1 MSSKAYMQAICQL
14 EISTLV
20 RYTFGMAMAAVGG
33 KESKQIPRLWANGAL
48 LGVALIW
55 GSTFV
60 LIKDIIE
67 QVSPLLFLAA
77 RFAVGGL
84 ALALIITFMRRW
96 RGFSMREF
104 WWGSLI
110 GVALWAGYALQ
121 TIGLQDTTASN
132 AGFITSLYVVIVPVL
147 GLFILKQKPDRW
159 AWLGVLAA
167 IVGLAMLILNF
178 EEGVRINQ
186 GDPIVLGCSVAFAL
200 HVVLVARVAPWC
212 DILRVTMVQIIMA
225 GLLNAVTAIIFE
237 RPVQG
242 LSGEIWGGVVFLGLA
257 ATALAIVIQMSVQRF
272 TTAVNT
278 VLILSLEPVFAA
290 IFGVWLQ
297 NDRLGPIA
305 LIGGVL
311 ILCGMLIAE
320 IGSQLRSII
329 LSRLRTQAA
338 TNLLIRADKP
348 RTDIPPSDVS

>member
-1 MSSKAYMQAICQL
+1 
-14 EISTLV
+14 
-20 RYTFGMAMAAVGG
+20 MAMAVLGANGG
-33 KESKQIPRLWANGAL
+33 RQVPRLWANGAL
-48 LGVALIW
+48 MGVALIW

-67 QVSPLLFLAA
+67 QVTPLLFLAA

-96 RGFSMREF
+96 RGFSLREF

-110 GVALWAGYALQ
+110 GVALWAGYAFQ

-132 AGFITSLYVVIVPVL
+132 AGFITSLYVVIVPIL
-147 GLFILKQKPDRW
+147 GVVILKQRPHRW
-159 AWLGVLAA
+159 AWLGVVAA
-167 IVGLAMLILNF
+167 VAGLAMLTLNF
-178 EEGVRINQ
+178 DEGVRINR
-186 GDPIVLGCSVAFAL
+186 GDPVVLCCSVAFAL

-212 DILRVTMVQIIMA
+212 DILRVTMVQIVMA

-242 LSGEIWGGVVFLGLA
+242 LSGEIWGGIVFLGLA

-290 IFGVWLQ
+290 IFGMWLQ

-305 LIGGVL
+305 LAGGAL

-320 IGSQLRSII
+320 LGPQWRSI
-329 LSRLRTQAA
+329 LPRRTARTAPASLLPTPVAA
-338 TNLLIRADKP
+338 PIIPTINH
-348 RTDIPPSDVS
+348 RTDTPPTDVS

>member
-1 MSSKAYMQAICQL
+1 MSTAAI
-14 EISTLV
+14 
-20 RYTFGMAMAAVGG
+20 GG
-33 KESKQIPRLWANGAL
+33 HESRQIPRLWANAAL

-60 LIKDIIE
+60 LIKDIIA

-84 ALALIITFMRRW
+84 ALGLIITAMRRW
-96 RGFSMREF
+96 GGFSMREL

-121 TIGLQDTTASN
+121 TIGLQYTTASN
-132 AGFITSLYVVIVPVL
+132 AGFITGLYVVIVPVF
-147 GLFILKQKPDRW
+147 GLVILKQQPDRW
-159 AWLGVLAA
+159 AWLGVAA
-167 IVGLAMLILNF
+167 AVAGLAMLSLNF
-178 EEGVRINQ
+178 DEGVRINR
-186 GDPIVLGCSVAFAL
+186 GDPIVLACSAAFAL

-212 DILRVTMVQIIMA
+212 DILRVTMVQITMA
-225 GLLNAVTAIIFE
+225 GLLNAITAIIFE
-237 RPVQG
+237 RPVQS
-242 LSGEIWGGVVFLGLA
+242 LSVEIWGGVIFLGLA

-305 LIGGVL
+305 LTGAVL
-311 ILCGMLIAE
+311 ILWGMLIAE
-320 IGSQLRSII
+320 LGPQLRGII
-329 LSRLRTQAA
+329 SNRTGQTDRSAPTVAPIIPAA
-338 TNLLIRADKP
+338 KP
-348 RTDIPPSDVS
+348 RTEIPHSDVS